1 MYGALHRSN
10 TQFDLIR
17 IPYAKDA
24 QHIGDTFDMSAMGA
38 RWHFSDGIGPN
49 KTTQV
54 CRGMVTVKDARKL
67 FGRLEVVESKRQQHL
82 PPRVFRAEAFSAVT
96 AGIASIQKNPD
107 FARAGMTGS
116 MVAELREVDAS
127 NREWHAIRMVA
138 IEAEEAR
145 LAQLGTA
152 VEEVVVEKRL
162 AYGEVLDYDDGE

>member
-54 CRGMVTVKDARKL
+54 CRGMVTV
-67 FGRLEVVESKRQQHL
+67 
-82 PPRVFRAEAFSAVT
+82 
-96 AGIASIQKNPD
+96 NPD